1 MSELETGKEVEIENP
16 SKQEEERAKK
26 AIEEIKAANELYSQ
40 KLKAL
45 NDKKV
50 EVQVLQNE
58 TLEALQR
65 ATALNEQFNMV
76 VNRQLLSERDQLKE
90 ELKKLKTHLEKK
102 IKVTNRD

>member
-1 MSELETGKEVEIENP
+1 MSELESVKEVEIDDP

-26 AIEEIKAANELYSQ
+26 TVEEIKAANELYAQ

-45 NDKKV
+45 NDKKT

-65 ATALNEQFNMV
+65 ATALNEQFNMI

-90 ELKKLKTHLEKK
+90 EVKKLKTHLEKK
-102 IKVTNRD
+102 LKVSN